1 LRCVDRQTSKPDR
14 LSEGEDSF
22 IDEKFFDSK
31 RTGGSDCLAV
41 FCMDFFV
48 DEEEDVVWKRKERS
62 WRLSG
67 FESC

>member
-1 LRCVDRQTSKPDR
+1 
-14 LSEGEDSF
+14 
-22 IDEKFFDSK
+22 
-31 RTGGSDCLAV
+31 
-41 FCMDFFV
+41 MDFFV